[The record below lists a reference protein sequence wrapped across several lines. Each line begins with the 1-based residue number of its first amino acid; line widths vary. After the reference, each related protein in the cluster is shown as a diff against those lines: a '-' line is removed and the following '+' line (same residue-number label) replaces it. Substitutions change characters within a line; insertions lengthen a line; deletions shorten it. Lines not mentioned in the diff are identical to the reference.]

1 MSVTRI
7 VDGRIER
14 GRSHWRDVI
23 RSLFEELSWQRV
35 LFLMVVAGAFI
46 LSNPANYPLGKFL
59 QVTHPAVV
67 VGPRITSWWAKS
79 FSSLLFREKES
90 SRMVTNYLFFSVQ
103 ETHHALVFMFLQDSW
118 PCRYDDIEI
127 GFLCDFLTP
136 HLSHGKP
143 VLVSWDGEEIMDP
156 AHTAHRSICWALILS
171 AAISFCFTSNH
182 SSSPFLLG
190 GRVWNNPFLDSV
202 CSIFYR
208 PHLLYDLLHANVV
221 VYPALLEMYRILPQL
236 RAGAF
241 LSTGRPDVD
250 YALSVILLVIVI
262 GGGANYISSVLIL
275 GNKDKIY
282 GFSSVVAAS
291 MAYTQRISVIGAPLL
306 LRLGDIRL
314 TTTDLYWAELGLL
327 LLKANRRSLSTM
339 IAWLVAGL
347 LGSALAKYHLENLA
361 VLGGFYKFFG
371 LA

>member
-1 MSVTRI
+1 MSATRI
-7 VDGRIER
+7 IDGRIER
-14 GRSHWRDVI
+14 GRSQWHDVV
-23 RSLFEELSWQRV
+23 RSSFEDLSWQRV
-35 LFLMVVAGAFI
+35 LFLMVVAGTFI
-46 LSNPANYPLGKFL
+46 FTNPANYPLGKFL
-59 QVTHPAVV
+59 QVTHPMV
-67 VGPRITSWWAKS
+67 VGPRTTSWWAKS

-118 PCRYDDIEI
+118 ACRYDDIEV

-136 HLSHGKP
+136 QLSHGKP
-143 VLVSWDGEEIMDP
+143 VLVRWDGEGIMDP
-156 AHTAHRSICWALILS
+156 VHTAHRSICWALMLS
-171 AAISFCFTSNH
+171 AAISFCFTTNR
-182 SSSPFLLG
+182 SSSSLSEG
-190 GRVWNNPFLDSV
+190 GRLWNNPFLDIV

-221 VYPALLEMYRILPQL
+221 VYPALLEMHRILPQL
-236 RAGAF
+236 RTGAF
-241 LSTGRPDVD
+241 FSTGRSDVD
-250 YALSVILLVIVI
+250 YALSVILLVVVI

-275 GNKDKIY
+275 GNKDKLY

-291 MAYTQRISVIGAPLL
+291 MAYTQRISLMGAPLL

-314 TTTDLYWAELGLL
+314 TTTDLYWAELGML

-339 IAWLVAGL
+339 TAWIVAGI

-361 VLGGFYKFFG
+361 GLGGLYKFFG